1 MMNLQKSN
9 NIPYKFNQIDINKIV
24 YSKIKSNKDKKIILI
39 KYENNNNLVFQ
50 TPSLLNINKGN
61 MVNGIAD
68 IEVALLGK
76 EESLLNNF
84 ITFLHNL
91 ENKVKQDSQKNA
103 TEWFKLKN
111 ENQSINFQKI
121 IRETP
126 KFSKGTLKFKILKNE
141 DFETKVFLNEN
152 EVSSDINIKDKMWVK
167 MLLECYAIWINSNN
181 DFGIYL
187 RPITISFTS
196 KEKDNYNY
204 NLLDD
209 EDEEVDNIPDTEINN
224 NIYTNINKSG
234 FNCNNILKKLN
245 LKSIEKNKIVEED
258 NIEDSVFSAVE
269 NNYVVENKINNKKVD
284 NKIKIDN
291 QTSSEETNY
300 NEVDEE
306 TSVN

>member
-1 MMNLQKSN
+1 MNLQKNN

-84 ITFLHNL
+84 IKFLHNL

-126 KFSKGTLKFKILKNE
+126 KFSNGTLKFKILKNE

-204 NLLDD
+204 NLLED

-245 LKSIEKNKIVEED
+245 LKNIENNKIVEED
-258 NIEDSVFSAVE
+258 NNEDSVFSAVE

-284 NKIKIDN
+284 NK
-291 QTSSEETNY
+291 TSSEETNY
-300 NEVDEE
+300 NDIDEE